1 MKLIDI
7 TGQKF
12 GTYTAIKRVGS
23 KRGNAA
29 WLCKC
34 DCGKEKVM
42 AQNYL
47 KYREK
52 HGKGCCCN
60 WYKPKHHESQT
71 RLYRIYIG
79 MKRRCYGKYDKR
91 YDRYGGRGITMCDE
105 WLGEYGFVNFRDWSY
120 QNGYQESLSIDRKDN
135 NGNYEPSNCRWVT
148 MLEQNYNRSN
158 TIYITYNGETHTTN
172 EWAEITNLSID
183 AIRRRYHDGWDIKD
197 VLFKPLGKAKR
208 KPLEYRHIKP
218 EGTKGKIY
226 GYSVRI
232 KGKYMGYYKTIEEAQ
247 KARDKILSEVA
258 N

>member
-12 GTYTAIKRVGS
+12 GTYTAIERVGS

-47 KYREK
+47 KYREE

-71 RLYRIYIG
+71 RLYKIYIG
-79 MKRRCYGKYDKR
+79 MKRRCYGEYDKR
-91 YDRYGGRGITMCDE
+91 YDRYGGRGIVICDE

-120 QNGYQESLSIDRKDN
+120 QNGYKEDLTIDRKDN
-135 NGNYEPSNCRWVT
+135 DGNYEPSNCQWVT
-148 MLEQNYNRSN
+148 MQEQNRN
-158 TIYITYNGETHTTN
+158 TSRNIHITY
-172 EWAEITNLSID
+172 
-183 AIRRRYHDGWDIKD
+183 KD
-197 VLFKPLGKAKR
+197 VTLTATEWGNKLGINPQVVIHRYKQGLSAEEILTRPVKKVSKKPPELRNIKKR
-208 KPLEYRHIKP
+208 
-218 EGTKGKIY
+218 IY
-226 GYSVRI
+226 KTGRVQYTVEI
-232 KGKYMGYYKTIEEAQ
+232 KGKYRGCYKTLEEAQ
-247 KARDKILSEVA
+247 KKRDLVLSEVA